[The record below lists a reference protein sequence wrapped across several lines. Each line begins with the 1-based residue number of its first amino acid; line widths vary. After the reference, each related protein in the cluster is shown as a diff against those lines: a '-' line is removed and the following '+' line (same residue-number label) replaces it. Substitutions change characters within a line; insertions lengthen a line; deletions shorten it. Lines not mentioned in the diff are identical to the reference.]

1 MMSSPPEED
10 IRRTL
15 ARYCMLCDDGRF
27 DDLAEL
33 FAEQATFHVVG
44 RTIEGRDA
52 IRAFMEISQGP
63 DQRGKHIA
71 FNPLV
76 VVDGWGG
83 TAKAWTDCV
92 FVDRTGAITDQGRYY
107 DELEREG
114 DKVWRFKSRE
124 IVPQGDEPV
133 ASQPP
138 PG

>member
-1 MMSSPPEED
+1 VSSPPEEY
-10 IRRTL
+10 IRQTL

-27 DDLAEL
+27 EDFVEL
-33 FAEQATFHVVG
+33 FTEQATFRVRGHS
-44 RTIEGRDA
+44 IEGRAA
-52 IRAFMEISQGP
+52 IRAFMEQSQGP

-83 TAKAWTDCV
+83 TAKAWTDYV
-92 FVDRTGAITDQGRYY
+92 FVDRAGTITDQGRFY

-114 DKVWRFKSRE
+114 DKVWRFTSRE
-124 IVPQGDEPV
+124 MIPQGEQPL

-138 PG
+138 PA